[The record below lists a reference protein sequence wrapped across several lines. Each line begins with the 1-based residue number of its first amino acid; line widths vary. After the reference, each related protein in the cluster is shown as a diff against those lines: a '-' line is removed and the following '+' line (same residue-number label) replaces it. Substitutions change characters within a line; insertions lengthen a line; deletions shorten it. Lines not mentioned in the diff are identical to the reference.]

1 MFCSTFDVAV
11 VGAGIV
17 GLASA
22 RELVLR
28 HPELAFAVLEKE
40 KELGTVGVPLLGC
53 QKSQPKY
60 LHQNIPSLEACL

>member
-1 MFCSTFDVAV
+1 MAV

-40 KELGTVGVPLLGC
+40 QELGMVAASRSRAAGC
-53 QKSQPKY
+53 ARGLPAAGLSEIVTETPSPK
-60 LHQNIPSLEACL
+60 HH

>member
-1 MFCSTFDVAV
+1 MAV

-40 KELGTVGVPLLGC
+40 KELGTVGVPLL
-53 QKSQPKY
+53 KSLPKY
-60 LHQNIPSLEACL
+60 LQQNIPSLEACV